1 MTAAPITVP
10 LAVQN
15 RRHKGRKTMMNRRTL
30 LSTAGALALVA
41 GGLAGPA
48 LAADTTIR
56 VASVTG
62 PTHHHNVSLRWFADQ
77 IAAADVGLKIEVL
90 DGAQL
95 GGERDYIE
103 GMMLG
108 SIQMAQVS
116 TAPLSGFIPQFDLF
130 SLPYLIR
137 DTDHFKNVVNGPVGE
152 EFSALAE
159 ERGIKILA
167 WFDNGYR
174 NVFNKVRPINTPDDL
189 DGLKIRVMESPLMV
203 NTVNAMGGSA
213 TPMSYSELYTALE
226 QGVLD
231 GGENAAGNVLNDKFY
246 EVSGY
251 YSLTQHFRPPGVVAI
266 SMATWNGLDEAQQA
280 AITEQAAALQEYEIE
295 LTGQVG
301 AEALEELK
309 AKGMEINEA
318 DVASFRDRMGPV
330 YEDFKEKNGAELLE
344 AVQNT
349 E

>member
-1 MTAAPITVP
+1 MT
-10 LAVQN
+10 
-15 RRHKGRKTMMNRRTL
+15 RRTL
-30 LSTAGALALVA
+30 LKGIGAAAALSLC
-41 GGLAGPA
+41 GLAQPV

-62 PTHHHNVSLRWFADQ
+62 PSHHHNVSLRWFAEQ
-77 IAAADVGLKIEVL
+77 VAARDVGLNIEVL

-116 TAPLSGFIPQFDLF
+116 TAPVSGFVPEFDLF

-137 DTDHFKNVVNGPVGE
+137 DTEHFKAVVSGPVGKTFDE
-152 EFSALAE
+152 LAE
-159 ERGIKILA
+159 ARGLKILA

-174 NVFNKVRPINTPDDL
+174 NVFNKVRPIVTPDDM

-231 GGENAAGNVLNDKFY
+231 GGENAAGNVLNDRFY
-246 EVSGY
+246 EVSSY
-251 YSLTQHFRPPGVVAI
+251 LSMTQHFRPPGIVAI
-266 SMATWNGLDEAQQA
+266 SMTTWGGLTDAQKEVLVEEGRRLQA
-280 AITEQAAALQEYEIE
+280 YEIN
-295 LTGQVG
+295 LTAEVG
-301 AEALEELK
+301 AAALEELK
-309 AKGMEINEA
+309 SKGMEVNDA
-318 DVASFRDRMGPV
+318 DVDAFRARMGPV
-330 YEDFKEKNGAELLE
+330 YEDFKEKHGAELLE

-349 E
+349 AS

>member
-1 MTAAPITVP
+1 
-10 LAVQN
+10 
-15 RRHKGRKTMMNRRTL
+15 MMKRTL
-30 LSTAGALALVA
+30 LKGLGAAAALSIGALAT
-41 GGLAGPA
+41 PA
-48 LAADTTIR
+48 FAADTTIR

-62 PTHHHNVSLRWFADQ
+62 PSHHHNTSLRWFAEQ
-77 IAAADVGLKIEVL
+77 VAARDVGLSIEVL

-116 TAPLSGFIPQFDLF
+116 TAPISGFVPEFDLF

-137 DTDHFKNVVNGPVGE
+137 DTDHFKAVVSGPVGAK
-152 EFSALAE
+152 FSELAE
-159 ERGIKILA
+159 GRGIKILA

-174 NVFNKVRPINTPDDL
+174 NVFNKVRPIVTPEDM

-231 GGENAAGNVLNDKFY
+231 GGENAAGNVLNDRFY
-246 EVSGY
+246 EVSSY
-251 YSLTQHFRPPGVVAI
+251 LSMTQHFRPPGIVSI
-266 SMATWNGLDEAQQA
+266 SMGTWDGLSEEQQA
-280 AITEQAAALQEYEIE
+280 VLVEEGARLQDYEIE
-295 LTGQVG
+295 LTAEVG
-301 AEALEELK
+301 ASALEELQS
-309 AKGMEINEA
+309 KGMEINEA
-318 DVASFRDRMGPV
+318 DVDAFRERMDPV
-330 YEDFKEKNGAELLE
+330 YEDFKAKHGAELLE

-349 E
+349 SS

>member
-1 MTAAPITVP
+1 M
-10 LAVQN
+10 LN
-15 RRHKGRKTMMNRRTL
+15 RRNL
-30 LSTAGALALVA
+30 LMTIAGAVALCL
-41 GGLAGPA
+41 GGLAQSA
-48 LAADTTIR
+48 FAADATIR

-62 PTHHHNVSLRWFADQ
+62 PSHHHNVALRWFADRV
-77 IAAADVGLKIEVL
+77 AARDVGLTIEVL

-116 TAPLSGFIPQFDLF
+116 TAPVSGFVPEFDLF

-137 DTDHFKNVVNGPVGE
+137 DTDHFKAVVTGPVGDR
-152 EFSALAE
+152 FSELAE
-159 ERGIKILA
+159 ERGLKILA

-174 NVFNKVRPINTPDDL
+174 NVFNKVRPIVTPDDL
-189 DGLKIRVMESPLMV
+189 SGLKIRVMESPLMV

-213 TPMSYSELYTALE
+213 TPMSYAELYTALE

-251 YSLTQHFRPPGVVAI
+251 FSMTQHFRPPGIVAI
-266 SMATWNGLDEAQQA
+266 SLSTWNGLTEEQQA
-280 AITEQAAALQEYEIE
+280 VLTEEAAALQDYAIE
-295 LTGQVG
+295 LTGEVG
-301 AEALEELK
+301 AAALEELK
-309 AKGMEINEA
+309 AKGMQINDA
-318 DVASFRDRMGPV
+318 DVAAFRDRMGPV
-330 YEDFKEKNGAELLE
+330 YEDFIAEQGGELLE
-344 AVQNT
+344 MVQNT
-349 E
+349 Q

>member
-1 MTAAPITVP
+1 MIRRSILKGFGAAAILSLGT
-10 LAVQN
+10 LA
-15 RRHKGRKTMMNRRTL
+15 
-30 LSTAGALALVA
+30 S
-41 GGLAGPA
+41 PA
-48 LAADTTIR
+48 AAQDTTIR

-62 PTHHHNVSLRWFADQ
+62 PSHHHNVSLRWFADQ
-77 IAAADVGLKIEVL
+77 VAARDVGLTIEVL

-116 TAPLSGFIPQFDLF
+116 TAPVAGFVPEFDLF

-137 DTDHFKNVVNGPVGE
+137 DTDHFQAVVSGPVGE
-152 EFSALAE
+152 KFNELAE
-159 ERGIKILA
+159 GRGLKILA

-174 NVFNKVRPINTPDDL
+174 NVFNKVRPVVTPEDMA
-189 DGLKIRVMESPLMV
+189 GLKIRVMESPLMV

-231 GGENAAGNVLNDKFY
+231 GGENAAGNVLNDRFY
-246 EVSGY
+246 EVTGY
-251 YSLTQHFRPPGVVAI
+251 LSMTQHFRPPGIVAI
-266 SMATWNGLDEAQQA
+266 SLATWNSLTEEQQA
-280 AITEQAAALQEYEIE
+280 VLVEEGKRLQDYEIALTAEVGAAAI
-295 LTGQVG
+295 
-301 AEALEELK
+301 EELK
-309 AKGMEINEA
+309 AKGMEVNEA
-318 DVASFRDRMGPV
+318 DTDAFRARMGPV
-330 YEDFKEKNGAELLE
+330 YEDFTAKYGADMLE

-349 E
+349 K

>member
-1 MTAAPITVP
+1 MIRRSILKGVGAA
-10 LAVQN
+10 AV
-15 RRHKGRKTMMNRRTL
+15 
-30 LSTAGALALVA
+30 LSMGALAH
-41 GGLAGPA
+41 PA
-48 LAADTTIR
+48 LAADKTIR

-62 PTHHHNVSLRWFADQ
+62 PSHHHNVSLRWFADQ
-77 IAAADVGLKIEVL
+77 VAARDAGLKIEVL

-116 TAPLSGFIPQFDLF
+116 TAPVSGFIPEFDLF

-137 DTDHFKNVVNGPVGE
+137 DTDHFKAVVAGPVGDKFNE
-152 EFSALAE
+152 LADA
-159 ERGIKILA
+159 RGLKILA

-174 NVFNKVRPINTPDDL
+174 NVFNKVRPIVTPDDM

-231 GGENAAGNVLNDKFY
+231 GGENAAGNVLNDRFY
-246 EVSGY
+246 EVSNY
-251 YSLTQHFRPPGVVAI
+251 LSMTQHFRPPGVVAI
-266 SMATWNGLDEAQQA
+266 SKATWDGLTEEQQKVLIEEGA
-280 AITEQAAALQEYEIE
+280 RLQDYEIA
-295 LTGQVG
+295 LTAEVG
-301 AEALEELK
+301 AKALEELK
-309 AKGMEINEA
+309 AKGMKVNDA
-318 DVASFRDRMGPV
+318 DVEAFRARMGPV
-330 YEDFKEKNGAELLE
+330 YEDFKSKHGADLLE

-349 E
+349 AS

>member
-1 MTAAPITVP
+1 MIRRNLLKCIGATAV
-10 LAVQN
+10 
-15 RRHKGRKTMMNRRTL
+15 
-30 LSTAGALALVA
+30 LSLGALATPV
-41 GGLAGPA
+41 LAQ
-48 LAADTTIR
+48 TTIR

-62 PTHHHNVSLRWFADQ
+62 PSHPHNVALRWFADRV
-77 IAAADVGLKIEVL
+77 AARDADLNIEVL

-116 TAPLSGFIPQFDLF
+116 TAPVAGFIPEFDLF

-137 DTDHFKNVVNGPVGE
+137 DTAHFKAVVSGPVGAKFNE
-152 EFSALAE
+152 LAE
-159 ERGIKILA
+159 ARGIKILA

-174 NVFNKVRPINTPDDL
+174 NVFNKVRPVVTPEDM

-203 NTVNAMGGSA
+203 NTINAMGGAA

-231 GGENAAGNVLNDKFY
+231 GGENAAGNVLNDRFY

-251 YSLTQHFRPPGVVAI
+251 YSLTQHFRPPGIVAI
-266 SMATWNGLDEAQQA
+266 SMSTWNGLTADQQNVL
-280 AITEQAAALQEYEIE
+280 TEEAAALQEFEMDLIAKA
-295 LTGQVG
+295 G
-301 AEALEELK
+301 AEALEELRM
-309 AKGMEINEA
+309 KGMQINEA
-318 DVASFRDRMGPV
+318 DVDSFRARMGPV
-330 YEDFKEKNGAELLE
+330 YEDFKSKNGPELLE

-349 E
+349 SS

>member
-1 MTAAPITVP
+1 MMIRRNLLAGVGAA
-10 LAVQN
+10 LA
-15 RRHKGRKTMMNRRTL
+15 
-30 LSTAGALALVA
+30 LSTAALVQ
-41 GGLAGPA
+41 PVW
-48 LAADTTIR
+48 AADTTIR
-56 VASVTG
+56 IASVTG
-62 PTHHHNVSLRWFADQ
+62 PAHHHNVSLRWYADRV
-77 IAAADVGLKIEVL
+77 AARDVGLTIEVL

-116 TAPLSGFIPQFDLF
+116 TAPVSGFIPEFDLF

-137 DTDHFKNVVNGPVGE
+137 DTDHFKNVVTGPVGDK
-152 EFSALAE
+152 FSELAE
-159 ERGIKILA
+159 ERGLKILA

-174 NVFNKVRPINTPDDL
+174 NVFNKVRPVVTPEDM

-203 NTVNAMGGSA
+203 NTLNAMGGSA

-251 YSLTQHFRPPGVVAI
+251 FSMTQHFRPPGIVAI
-266 SMATWNGLDEAQQA
+266 SMGTWNGLTAEQQA
-280 AITEQAAALQEYEIE
+280 VLTEEAAALQDYEIK
-295 LTGQVG
+295 LTSEVG
-301 AEALEELK
+301 AAAVEELK

-318 DVASFRDRMGPV
+318 DVAAFRERMGPV
-330 YEDFKEKNGAELLE
+330 YEDFIAKQGAELLE
-344 AVQNT
+344 MVQNT
-349 E
+349 Q

>member
-1 MTAAPITVP
+1 M
-10 LAVQN
+10 LK
-15 RRHKGRKTMMNRRTL
+15 RREV
-30 LSTAGALALVA
+30 LSTIGGAAAVLL
-41 GGLAGPA
+41 GGIAQPA
-48 LAADTTIR
+48 LADETTIR

-62 PTHHHNVSLRWFADQ
+62 PSHHHNVALRWFADRV
-77 IAAADVGLKIEVL
+77 AARDAGLTIQVL

-116 TAPLSGFIPQFDLF
+116 TAPVSGFIPEFDLF

-137 DTDHFKNVVNGPVGE
+137 DTEHFKAVVSGPVGE
-152 EFSALAE
+152 KFGALAE
-159 ERGIKILA
+159 ARGLKILA

-174 NVFNKVRPINTPDDL
+174 NVFNKVRPVVTPEDM

-251 YSLTQHFRPPGVVAI
+251 FSLTQHFRPPGIVAI
-266 SMATWNGLDEAQQA
+266 SMNTWNGLTEEQQA
-280 AITEQAAALQEYEIE
+280 VLAEEAAALQDYEIQ
-295 LTGQVG
+295 LTAEVG
-301 AEALEELK
+301 AAALEELK

-318 DVASFRDRMGPV
+318 DVAAFRDRMGPV
-330 YEDFKEKNGAELLE
+330 YEDFIAKHGAELLE
-344 AVQNT
+344 MAQNAQ
-349 E
+349 

>member
-1 MTAAPITVP
+1 MIRRSMLKGIGAA
-10 LAVQN
+10 AV
-15 RRHKGRKTMMNRRTL
+15 
-30 LSTAGALALVA
+30 LSLGALTSNAM
-41 GGLAGPA
+41 
-48 LAADTTIR
+48 AADTTIR

-62 PTHHHNVSLRWFADQ
+62 PSHHHNVSLRWFANQ
-77 IAAADVGLKIEVL
+77 IAARNVGLKIEVL

-108 SIQMAQVS
+108 SIQMAQVL
-116 TAPLSGFIPQFDLF
+116 TAPVSGFVGEFDLF

-137 DTDHFKNVVNGPVGE
+137 DTEHFKAVVSGPVGAKFNE
-152 EFSALAE
+152 LAE
-159 ERGIKILA
+159 ARGLKILA

-174 NVFNKVRPINTPDDL
+174 NVFNKVRPIVTPEDM

-231 GGENAAGNVLNDKFY
+231 GGENASGNVLNDRFY
-246 EVSGY
+246 EVSSY
-251 YSLTQHFRPPGVVAI
+251 LSMTQHFRPPGIVAI
-266 SMATWNGLDEAQQA
+266 SMGTWNGLNADQQKA
-280 AITEQAAALQEYEIE
+280 LVEEGARLQAYEIDLTAEVGAAALK
-295 LTGQVG
+295 
-301 AEALEELK
+301 ELK
-309 AKGMEINEA
+309 SKGMKVNEA
-318 DVASFRDRMGPV
+318 DVASFRARMDPV
-330 YEDFKEKNGAELLE
+330 YAGFKDKHGPELLE

-349 E
+349 K

>member
-1 MTAAPITVP
+1 M
-10 LAVQN
+10 LN
-15 RRHKGRKTMMNRRTL
+15 RRKLFNGIGGACAL
-30 LSTAGALALVA
+30 LL
-41 GGLAGPA
+41 GGIAQPA
-48 LAADTTIR
+48 IAAEMTIR

-62 PTHHHNVSLRWFADQ
+62 PSHHHNVALRWFADRV
-77 IAAADVGLKIEVL
+77 AARDVGLTIEVL

-116 TAPLSGFIPQFDLF
+116 TAPVSGFVPEFDLF

-137 DTDHFKNVVNGPVGE
+137 DTDHFKAVVSGPVGVK
-152 EFSALAE
+152 FSELAE

-174 NVFNKVRPINTPDDL
+174 NVFNKVRPIVTPEDL
-189 DGLKIRVMESPLMV
+189 NGLKIRVMESPLMV

-251 YSLTQHFRPPGVVAI
+251 FSMTQHFRPPGIVAI
-266 SMATWNGLDEAQQA
+266 SLGTWNGLTSEQHAVL
-280 AITEQAAALQEYEIE
+280 TEEAAALQDYEIA
-295 LTGQVG
+295 LTAEVG
-301 AEALEELK
+301 AAALEELK
-309 AKGMEINEA
+309 SKGMQINDA
-318 DVASFRDRMGPV
+318 NVTAFRDRMGPV
-330 YEDFKEKNGAELLE
+330 YEDFIAEIGGELLE
-344 AVQNT
+344 MVQNT
-349 E
+349 K

>member
-1 MTAAPITVP
+1 MIRRSILKGLGVAAFVSMSAFGT
-10 LAVQN
+10 
-15 RRHKGRKTMMNRRTL
+15 
-30 LSTAGALALVA
+30 
-41 GGLAGPA
+41 PA
-48 LAADTTIR
+48 IAEDTTIR

-62 PTHHHNVSLRWFADQ
+62 PSHHHNVSLRWFADQ
-77 IAAADVGLKIEVL
+77 IASRDVGLTIEVL

-103 GMMLG
+103 GMFLG

-116 TAPLSGFIPQFDLF
+116 TAPVSGFIPEFDLF

-137 DTDHFKNVVNGPVGE
+137 DTDHFKSVVAGSVGDQ
-152 EFSALAE
+152 FSELAE
-159 ERGIKILA
+159 ARGMKILA

-174 NVFNKVRPINTPDDL
+174 NVFNKVRPVVTPEDM

-231 GGENAAGNVLNDKFY
+231 GGENASGNVLNDRFY
-246 EVSGY
+246 EVSNY
-251 YSLTQHFRPPGVVAI
+251 LSMTRHFRPPGIVAI
-266 SMATWNGLDEAQQA
+266 SIATWKDLTEEQQA
-280 AITEQAAALQEYEIE
+280 ALVEEGAALQEYEIE
-295 LTGQVG
+295 LTAEVG
-301 AEALEELK
+301 AAAIEELK
-309 AKGMEINEA
+309 AKGMKINEA
-318 DVASFRDRMGPV
+318 DVDAFRARMDPV
-330 YEDFKEKNGAELLE
+330 YEDFKAKQGAELLE

-349 E
+349 Q

>member
-1 MTAAPITVP
+1 M
-10 LAVQN
+10 L
-15 RRHKGRKTMMNRRTL
+15 KRTL
-30 LSTAGALALVA
+30 LKGVGAAAVLSLAT
-41 GGLAGPA
+41 LAGPA
-48 LAADTTIR
+48 VAADTTIR

-62 PTHHHNVSLRWFADQ
+62 PSHHHNVSLRWFADR
-77 IAAADVGLKIEVL
+77 IAARNVGLNIDVL

-116 TAPLSGFIPQFDLF
+116 TAPVSGFIPEFDLF

-137 DTDHFKNVVNGPVGE
+137 DTDHFKAVVSGPVGAKY
-152 EFSALAE
+152 SGLAE
-159 ERGIKILA
+159 ARGFKILA

-174 NVFNKVRPINTPDDL
+174 NVFNKVRPVVTPEDMA
-189 DGLKIRVMESPLMV
+189 GLKIRVMESPLMV
-203 NTVNAMGGSA
+203 NTLNAMGGSA

-246 EVSGY
+246 EVSEY
-251 YSLTQHFRPPGVVAI
+251 FSMTQHFRPPGVVAI
-266 SMATWNGLDEAQQA
+266 SLTTWNGLSAEQQA
-280 AITEQAAALQEYEIE
+280 VLTEEAAALQDYEIQ
-295 LTGQVG
+295 LTGEVG
-301 AEALEELK
+301 ATAVEELR
-309 AKGMEINEA
+309 AKGMKINDA
-318 DVASFRDRMGPV
+318 NVAAFRERMGPV
-330 YEDFKEKNGAELLE
+330 YEDFIAKHGSEVLE

-349 E
+349 Q

>member
-1 MTAAPITVP
+1 MV
-10 LAVQN
+10 N
-15 RRHKGRKTMMNRRTL
+15 RRSLLASVSGVAALL
-30 LSTAGALALVA
+30 LSGFVQPT
-41 GGLAGPA
+41 

-62 PTHHHNVSLRWFADQ
+62 PSHHHNVSLRWFAERL
-77 IAAADVGLKIEVL
+77 AARDVGLKIEVL
-90 DGAQL
+90 DGGQL

-116 TAPLSGFIPQFDLF
+116 TAPVAGFIPEFDLF

-137 DTDHFKNVVNGPVGE
+137 DTDHFKKVVSGPIGAK
-152 EFSALAE
+152 FDKLAE
-159 ERGIKILA
+159 GRGFKILA

-174 NVFNKVRPINTPDDL
+174 NMFNKVRPIVEPKDL
-189 DGLKIRVMESPLMV
+189 NGLKIRVMESPLMV

-251 YSLTQHFRPPGVVAI
+251 LSMTQHFRPPGVVAI
-266 SMATWNGLDEAQQA
+266 GLNTWSGLTAEQQA
-280 AITEQAAALQEYEIE
+280 VMTEEAAALQDYEIE
-295 LTGQVG
+295 LTAKVG
-301 AEALEELK
+301 AAAVEELK
-309 AKGMEINEA
+309 AKGMKVNDA
-318 DVASFRDRMGPV
+318 NVAAFRDRMGPV
-330 YEDFKEKNGAELLE
+330 YQDYITKHGNELLDM
-344 AVQNT
+344 VQNT
-349 E
+349 K

>member
-1 MTAAPITVP
+1 M
-10 LAVQN
+10 LS
-15 RRHKGRKTMMNRRTL
+15 RRTL
-30 LSTAGALALVA
+30 LATICGAAALLSGGITQPAVA
-41 GGLAGPA
+41 AEA
-48 LAADTTIR
+48 TIR

-62 PTHHHNVSLRWFADQ
+62 PSHHHNVSLRWFADRV
-77 IAAADVGLKIEVL
+77 AKDNVGLTIEVL

-116 TAPLSGFIPQFDLF
+116 TAPVSAFIPEFDLF

-137 DTDHFKNVVNGPVGE
+137 DTDHFKKVISGPVGQKFDE
-152 EFSALAE
+152 LAE
-159 ERGIKILA
+159 ARGIKILA

-174 NVFNKVRPINTPDDL
+174 NVFNKVRPIVEPEDL
-189 DGLKIRVMESPLMV
+189 NGLKIRVMESPLMV

-251 YSLTQHFRPPGVVAI
+251 YSLTQHFRPPGIVAI
-266 SMATWNGLDEAQQA
+266 SLMTWNGLTPEQQA
-280 AITEQAAALQEYEIE
+280 VLTKEAAALQDYEID
-295 LTGQVG
+295 LTTKVG

-309 AKGMEINEA
+309 AKGMKINEA
-318 DVASFRDRMGPV
+318 DVAAFRDRMGPV
-330 YEDFKEKNGAELLE
+330 YKDFTDKHGSELLE
-344 AVQNT
+344 MVQNT
-349 E
+349 K

>member
-1 MTAAPITVP
+1 M
-10 LAVQN
+10 LN
-15 RRHKGRKTMMNRRTL
+15 RRKLFMGIGGAIAL
-30 LSTAGALALVA
+30 LS
-41 GGLAGPA
+41 GGLAQPA
-48 LAADTTIR
+48 LAADMTIR

-62 PTHHHNVSLRWFADQ
+62 PAHHHNVALRWFADRV
-77 IAAADVGLKIEVL
+77 AARDVGLTIEVL

-116 TAPLSGFIPQFDLF
+116 TAPVSGFVPEFDLF

-137 DTDHFKNVVNGPVGE
+137 DTDHFKAVVTGPVGTK
-152 EFSALAE
+152 FSELAE
-159 ERGIKILA
+159 ERGLKILA

-174 NVFNKVRPINTPDDL
+174 NVFNKVRPIVTPDDL
-189 DGLKIRVMESPLMV
+189 SGLKIRVMESPLMV

-251 YSLTQHFRPPGVVAI
+251 FSMTQHFRPPGIVAI
-266 SMATWNGLDEAQQA
+266 SLGTWNGLTEEQQA
-280 AITEQAAALQEYEIE
+280 VLAEEAAALQDYEIE
-295 LTGQVG
+295 LTAEVG
-301 AEALEELK
+301 AAALEELK
-309 AKGMEINEA
+309 VKGMKINDA
-318 DVASFRDRMGPV
+318 DVAAFRDRMGPV
-330 YEDFKEKNGAELLE
+330 YEDFIAEQGGELLE
-344 AVQNT
+344 MVQNT
-349 E
+349 Q

>member
-1 MTAAPITVP
+1 MIRRSVLKGFGAAAI
-10 LAVQN
+10 
-15 RRHKGRKTMMNRRTL
+15 
-30 LSTAGALALVA
+30 LSIGALAT
-41 GGLAGPA
+41 PA
-48 LAADTTIR
+48 LAQTTIR

-62 PTHHHNVSLRWFADQ
+62 PSHPHNVALRWFADRV
-77 IAAADVGLKIEVL
+77 AARDVGLKIEVL

-116 TAPLSGFIPQFDLF
+116 TAPVAGFVPEFDLF

-137 DTDHFKNVVNGPVGE
+137 DTAHFKAVVSGPVGE
-152 EFSALAE
+152 KFNELAE
-159 ERGIKILA
+159 ARGLKILA

-174 NVFNKVRPINTPDDL
+174 NVFNKVRPVVTPEDM

-231 GGENAAGNVLNDKFY
+231 GGENAAGNVLNDRFY

-251 YSLTQHFRPPGVVAI
+251 YSLTRHFRPPGIVAI
-266 SMATWNGLDEAQQA
+266 SMGTWNGLTEEQQA
-280 AITEQAAALQEYEIE
+280 VLAEEAAALQDYELE
-295 LTGQVG
+295 LIAKVG

-309 AKGMEINEA
+309 SKGMEINEA
-318 DVASFRDRMGPV
+318 DVDAFRNRMGPV
-330 YEDFKEKNGAELLE
+330 YEDFKAKYGAELLE

-349 E
+349 AS